1 MVSWLAPIAVIF
13 AAPFLIVLIIDVV
26 RDDHDALRKR
36 TGICLISLILLHQLY
51 YTFVG
56 ETGGGTT
63 SDTAGPMHTLGDGV
77 QKVIDDVSG
86 LVVLGIDLGTTSSWL
101 VLYYVIT

>member
-13 AAPFLIVLIIDVV
+13 AAPFLVMVILCVV
-26 RDDHDALRKR
+26 HDDQLSKR
-36 TGICLISLILLHQLY
+36 TGICLISLILLHQLN

-56 ETGGGTT
+56 ETGGGKTP
-63 SDTAGPMHTLGDGV
+63 DTAEQIHTLGDGV

-86 LVVLGIDLGTTSSWL
+86 SVILGIDLGTTSSWL
-101 VLYYVIT
+101 V